1 MKIAL
6 AAARF
11 RNRDIAFNLKQI
23 ERQMRAAQSGGA
35 QLVCFGEAFLQG
47 FDALSWD
54 YSADLARG
62 LRMDSAPIQK
72 IAALSREM
80 GIDVSFG
87 FIERDGEELYSSCA
101 LVEGGEITYAY
112 RRITAGWKARACW
125 NHPHYREGDAV
136 SIVQWR
142 GKKLMFALCGDLWER
157 PERFTGAADALI
169 WPVYIDYTPA
179 EWAEARLEYAEQA
192 AKTGLR
198 ALLINSLNDDEAFGG
213 CCDFES
219 GTIRAEL
226 QMGREGLL
234 YVEI

>member
-11 RNRDIAFNLKQI
+11 RNRDIAFNAKQI
-23 ERQMRAAQSGGA
+23 ERRMREARSGGA
-35 QLVCFGEAFLQG
+35 RLVCFGEAFLQG

-62 LRMDSAPIQK
+62 LSAGSAPIQN
-72 IAALSREM
+72 IAALSREI

-87 FIERDGEELYSSCA
+87 FIERDGEDLYSSCA
-101 LVEGGEITYAY
+101 LVENGEIACVY
-112 RRITAGWKARACW
+112 RRITAGWKAHACW
-125 NHPHYREGDAV
+125 NHLHYREGDLVQA
-136 SIVQWR
+136 VQWR

-179 EWAEARLEYAEQA
+179 EWAEARLEYAGQA

-198 ALLINSLNDDEAFGG
+198 ALLINSLNGEAFGG

-219 GTIRAEL
+219 GAIRAEL